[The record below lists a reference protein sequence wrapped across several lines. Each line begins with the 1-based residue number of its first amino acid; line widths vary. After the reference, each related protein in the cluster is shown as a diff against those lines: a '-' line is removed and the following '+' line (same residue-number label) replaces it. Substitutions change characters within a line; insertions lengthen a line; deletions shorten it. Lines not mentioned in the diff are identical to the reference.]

1 MKEIIHLLS
10 LTNLSLGF
18 LSVFLSVQGH
28 FLYAAF
34 FMVSAA
40 IIDIAHLSTSKLMK
54 SDSVFGKDLNN
65 ISGMVSFAVAPAVF
79 SYLVLFE
86 QLAYPLTY
94 LFLAMPLALILS
106 GVIRTA
112 RLNSGEITSWHGMK
126 ITFNTLIPVLY
137 IFNIFSIF
145 LVSGWMMLSTV
156 FMLSKFNLRSP
167 SRKKK
172 LGKNVELKDDYEFNN
187 ARSKYTVDTVDEDE
201 EKQRKK
207 FRRRKKVKEEEE
219 TPLVP
224 LSIFGD

>member
-10 LTNLSLGF
+10 LVNLSLGF
-18 LSVFLSVQGH
+18 LSIFLSIQGH
-28 FLYAAF
+28 FLYAAL
-34 FMVSAA
+34 FMVLAA

-54 SDSVFGKDLNN
+54 SDSVFIKDLNN
-65 ISGMVSFAVAPAVF
+65 ISSMVSFAVAPAVF

-94 LFLAMPLALILS
+94 LFLALPLALVLS

-112 RLNSGEITSWHGMK
+112 RLNSGEITPWHGMK
-126 ITFNTLIPVLY
+126 ITFNVLIPVLY

-172 LGKNVELKDDYEFNN
+172 TGKTVELKSEYSE
-187 ARSKYTVDTVDEDE
+187 EDKE
-201 EKQRKK
+201 EKK
-207 FRRRKKVKEEEE
+207 FRRRKRVKEEEE

>member
-1 MKEIIHLLS
+1 MKKIIHLLS
-10 LTNLSLGF
+10 LANLSMGF
-18 LSVFLSVQGH
+18 LSVFLSIQGH

-34 FMVSAA
+34 FIVSAA
-40 IIDIAHLSTSKLMK
+40 VIDIAYLSASKLMK

-65 ISGMVSFAVAPAVF
+65 ISSMVSFAVAPAIF

-94 LFLAMPLALILS
+94 LFLAMPMAFVLS

-112 RLNSGEITSWHGMK
+112 RLNSGEITPWHGMK
-126 ITFNTLIPVLY
+126 ITFNALIPVLY

-145 LVSGWMMLSTV
+145 LVSGWMMLSAV

-167 SRKKK
+167 SMKKK
-172 LGKNVELKDDYEFNN
+172 PAKNVELKDDYEFNN
-187 ARSKYTVDTVDEDE
+187 ARSKYTVDTVNEDE
-201 EKQRKK
+201 EKQKK